1 MKDFQ
6 DHKKYGVLAQLGA
19 RHIRIVEATGSNPV
33 YSSRKNHVF
42 TAGTDNAGK
51 YAVFLFSM
59 NTCPVLFGFILP
71 QSGILWYSDPS
82 ADSRT
87 YLYDAVFYIK
97 IEKLYTFLLLNFFF
111 FKNELAKIPYAW
123 RHEYAVIIYHK
134 KRPLTCRRIYLYD
147 FNI

>member
-33 YSSRKNHVF
+33 YSIRKNHVF

-59 NTCPVLFGFILP
+59 NTCPVLFGFIFP

-87 YLYDAVFYIK
+87 YLYDAVF
-97 IEKLYTFLLLNFFF
+97 LYKNRKTIYFSAAEFFLLQERTGENSVRM
-111 FKNELAKIPYAW
+111 AA
-123 RHEYAVIIYHK
+123 
-134 KRPLTCRRIYLYD
+134 
-147 FNI
+147 